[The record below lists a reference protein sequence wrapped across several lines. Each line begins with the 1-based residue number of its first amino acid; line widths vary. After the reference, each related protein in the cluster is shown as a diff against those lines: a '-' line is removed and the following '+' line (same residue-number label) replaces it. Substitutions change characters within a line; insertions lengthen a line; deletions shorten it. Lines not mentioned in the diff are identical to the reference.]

1 MALLARQYRCCL
13 FIYHKLLRFSCTRV
27 PWYNLILAYGA
38 PPPRGPSSPPLHPFG
53 KMDAIFFLF
62 PLKVLESHGAE
73 SCSCRAEIVFCVT
86 SSTATHATTAL
97 SFSITC
103 TLVLERQPRKT
114 LIRVILL
121 AIHLDWIYYF
131 VPVGYFLGFAH
142 FFAPLWNVSKEVACL
157 TFFLTT
163 STIANA
169 CSFSNDKIP
178 LCQLSTIRKF
188 K

>member
-1 MALLARQYRCCL
+1 M
-13 FIYHKLLRFSCTRV
+13 V
-27 PWYNLILAYGA
+27 
-38 PPPRGPSSPPLHPFG
+38 PPPRGPTSPPLHPFG
-53 KMDAIFFLF
+53 KMGAIFFLF

-103 TLVLERQPRKT
+103 TLVLERQPLKT

-121 AIHLDWIYYF
+121 AIRLEWIYYF
-131 VPVGYFLGFAH
+131 VPVWYFLGFAH

-157 TFFLTT
+157 TWFLTT

-169 CSFSNDKIP
+169 CSFSQEKSLHAN
-178 LCQLSTIRKF
+178 CQRSGSSSSQDFQPSYATDEYGAPTTSG
-188 K
+188 

>member
-1 MALLARQYRCCL
+1 M
-13 FIYHKLLRFSCTRV
+13 

-38 PPPRGPSSPPLHPFG
+38 PPPRGPTSPPLHPFG

-103 TLVLERQPRKT
+103 TLVLERQPLKT

-157 TFFLTT
+157 TWFLTT

-169 CSFSNDKIP
+169 CSFSKDKIP